1 MIDFLN
7 VHLDDFDF
15 ILGNDFFQRA
25 KVALLLH
32 LNRLLIM
39 DEKQPC
45 FVAGISKQPKRP
57 SGRRPYVPYRLRRDP
72 DRVSTPMLRH

>member
-32 LNRLLIM
+32 LNKFLIM
-39 DEKQPC
+39 DEK
-45 FVAGISKQPKRP
+45 
-57 SGRRPYVPYRLRRDP
+57 
-72 DRVSTPMLRH
+72 